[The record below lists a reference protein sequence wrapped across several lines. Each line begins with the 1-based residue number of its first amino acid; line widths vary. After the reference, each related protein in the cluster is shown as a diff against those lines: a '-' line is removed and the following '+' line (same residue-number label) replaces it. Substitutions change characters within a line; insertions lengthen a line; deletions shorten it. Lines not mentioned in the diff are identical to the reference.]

1 MKTGRPG
8 FEAKK
13 TKARVLVVE
22 ANYYDA
28 ITDELSAGAIAV
40 LKRAGASWDRLTVPG
55 ALELPGA
62 IAFAAATKKYD
73 AYVAL
78 GCVLKGETIH
88 YEIVGFE
95 CARGLMDLT
104 LLGHCIGNGVIT
116 CENEKQAWARARASE
131 LDVGGAAANAALALL
146 AIRRSMTKRKAAVR

>member
-1 MKTGRPG
+1 MKSQKPKVETI
-8 FEAKK
+8 K
-13 TKARVLVVE
+13 TKAHVLIVE

-28 ITDELSAGAIAV
+28 ITDELSAGAISV
-40 LKRAGASWDRLTVPG
+40 LKRAGAIWDRVMITG
-55 ALELPGA
+55 ALEIPGA
-62 IAFAAATKKYD
+62 IALAAKTKKYD

-95 CARGLMDLT
+95 CSRGLMDLT
-104 LLGHCIGNGVIT
+104 MEGHCIGNGVIT

-131 LDVGGAAANAALALL
+131 IDVGGGAAEAALALL
-146 AIRRSMTKRKAAVR
+146 RLKRAMKKGRAR

>member
-1 MKTGRPG
+1 MKTIK
-8 FEAKK
+8 AKAETIR
-13 TKARVLVVE
+13 TKAHVLIVE

-28 ITDELSAGAIAV
+28 VTDELSAGAIAV
-40 LKRAGASWDRLTVPG
+40 LKRAGATWERVTITG
-55 ALELPGA
+55 ALEIPGA
-62 IAFAAATKKYD
+62 IALAANAKKYD

-95 CARGLMDLT
+95 CSRGIMDLT
-104 LLGHCIGNGVIT
+104 LAGHCVGNGVIT

-131 LDVGGAAANAALALL
+131 QDVGGGAAEAALALL
-146 AIRRSMTKRKAAVR
+146 RLKRQMKKSRKP